1 MELSA
6 KVRYALL
13 ALLELTKYH
22 EPGEFLQI
30 EQIAAFQQIPDRYL
44 GQLLMVLRRCGIVR
58 SQRGV
63 KGGYMLSKTPREIT
77 ILEILTCLEGTSILE
92 QSESKEPINIENMII
107 LEVWQEAT
115 QAAMAVFGRY
125 TLQDLYDKLQH
136 DQYINPIYYI

>member
-136 DQYINPIYYI
+136 DQYINPMYYI

>member
-22 EPGEFLQI
+22 EQGEFVQI
-30 EQIAAFQQIPDRYL
+30 EQIAAFHKIPDRYL
-44 GQLLMVLRRCGIVR
+44 GQLLMALRRCGIVR

-77 ILEILTCLEGTSILE
+77 ILEILTCLEGTGILE
-92 QSESKEPINIENMII
+92 QSEYKESINIENTIVMQ
-107 LEVWQEAT
+107 VWQEAT

-125 TLQDLYDKLQH
+125 TLQDLYDKLQD
-136 DQYINPIYYI
+136 DQSINPMYYI

>member
-30 EQIAAFQQIPDRYL
+30 EQIEAFQQIPDRYL